1 MSVFPSESESRSQF
15 VVMPA
20 FAKIN
25 LHLRILDTRAD
36 GYHNV
41 VTILQTLALHD
52 IVSCERRDG
61 PFEIVCDDPD
71 VPRDRRNLVWRAA
84 QALADAVSRPED
96 IANTRVTIAKRI
108 PMQAGLG
115 GGSADAAAA
124 LAGLVRAWEIEIDRR
139 SLHRIASGL
148 GADVP
153 FLLEA
158 LSDVEV
164 LPGVGSPELSGVSSA
179 SSAGWAA
186 GRTMLGVGRGD
197 ELTALPAFP
206 PHAVLL
212 VMPPFG
218 VSTADAYRWHDERV
232 AAEGAQGEAEPEHER
247 EWPTASGDW
256 PGWLTRCRND
266 FELAIGPRHREIPET
281 VAALRDAG
289 ASFAAMS
296 GSGAAL
302 FGLFPAGEAGE
313 RAAAQAAARFD
324 RPGWRTFVTST
335 P

>member
-1 MSVFPSESESRSQF
+1 VSL
-15 VVMPA
+15 PA
-20 FAKIN
+20 YAKIN

-41 VTILQTLALHD
+41 VTVLQTLALHD
-52 IVSCERRDG
+52 EVTCERRDG
-61 PFEIVCDDPD
+61 AFEIVCDDPD
-71 VPRDRRNLVWRAA
+71 VPLDRRNLVWRAA

-96 IANTRVTIAKRI
+96 LAGTRVTIVKRI

-124 LAGLVRAWEIEIDRR
+124 LAGLVRAWEIEIDRA
-139 SLHRIASGL
+139 SLHRLASGL

-158 LSDVEV
+158 LSSEGGH
-164 LPGVGSPELSGVSSA
+164 PAGSA
-179 SSAGWAA
+179 
-186 GRTMLGVGRGD
+186 TMLGLGRGD
-197 ELTALPAFP
+197 ELARLPAFP

-232 AAEGAQGEAEPEHER
+232 AAAGAETGSGGGDPGG
-247 EWPTASGDW
+247 WPVESADW
-256 PGWLTRCRND
+256 LSLLPRCRND
-266 FELAIGPRHREIPET
+266 FELAIGPRHPAIPET
-281 VAALRDAG
+281 VTALRDAG
-289 ASFAAMS
+289 ATFAAMS

-302 FGLFPAGEAGE
+302 FGLFPAGEAGQQ
-313 RAAAQAAARFD
+313 AASRAAARFD

-335 P
+335 L